1 MTSKMVLCSLLQHR
15 ASIELSNE
23 KKYGERDS
31 VLERAMIRKIAQV
44 LKTSNTNDP
53 TECNNLESNLT
64 KP

>member
-1 MTSKMVLCSLLQHR
+1 MTSKMVLCRLLQHR

-53 TECNNLESNLT
+53 TECNNLGLT
-64 KP
+64 